1 MNSRGASSTAAFVR
15 QTLESPQL
23 ATVLTQLAF
32 GVAFGSHLLV
42 SVMGWAGLIG
52 ALLTLVVVA
61 VLSLLAR
68 RTTLEWHGLLPISI
82 LVFVGW
88 CTLSVVWSDYTLA
101 SAAGIGYQLVFAFL
115 AIYIALVR
123 DTIQILRATGDVLRV
138 LLSLSLILEIL
149 SGLLLDLPIT
159 FLGIAGN
166 LATLGP
172 IQGIFGSRNL
182 LGLVALI
189 AAVTFVIELRARSVR
204 RNVGIFSLVL
214 AGSAL
219 LLTRSPV
226 ILVVALFVGVA
237 ALALYWLRRTAPERR
252 WLLQLGLAGAV
263 LVVGVTAWFA
273 RARILSLLNAG
284 SEFEVRLTLWREVW
298 RLTSLHP
305 LEGWGWAGMWPAHGT
320 PYDWLDFITKN
331 EQTSGLNAFF
341 DVFFQVG
348 LVGFIAFVAL
358 FGLAFVRSW
367 LLASD
372 KRPLVYVW
380 PALVLVI
387 LLVTSTAESAV
398 LVGFGWLLLVVC
410 SVKAAQGMSWRSAL
424 ARKPHH
430 DPAP

>member
-1 MNSRGASSTAAFVR
+1 MKPRGTSSTVALVR

-23 ATVLTQLAF
+23 ATVLTQLVF
-32 GVAFGSHLLV
+32 GVAFGAHLLV
-42 SVMGWAGLIG
+42 SVMGWAGLLG
-52 ALLTLVVVA
+52 AVLTLVAVA
-61 VLSLLAR
+61 TLALLAR

-88 CTLSVVWSDYTLA
+88 CALSVVWSGYTVVSL
-101 SAAGIGYQLVFAFL
+101 AGIGYQLVFAFL
-115 AIYIALVR
+115 AIAVALLR

-138 LLSLSLILEIL
+138 LLGLSLILEIL

-166 LATLGP
+166 ISTLGP
-172 IQGIFGSRNL
+172 IQGVFGSRNQ

-189 AAVTFVIELRARSVR
+189 AAVTFTIELRARSVR
-204 RNVGIFSLVL
+204 RNVGIVSLVL
-214 AGSAL
+214 AGTAL

-252 WLLQLGLAGAV
+252 WMLQLGLAGAV
-263 LVVGVTAWFA
+263 VVVGATAWFA
-273 RARILSLLNAG
+273 RARIVSLLNAG
-284 SEFEVRLTLWREVW
+284 SEFETRLTLWREVW

-305 LEGWGWAGMWPAHGT
+305 LEGWGWAGFWPTHGT
-320 PYDWLDFITKN
+320 PYDWLDFITRT

-341 DVFFQVG
+341 DVYFQVG

-380 PALVLVI
+380 PALILVI
-387 LLVTSTAESAV
+387 LLVTSTAESTV

-424 ARKPHH
+424 ARHPKH
-430 DPAP
+430 DQG

>member
-1 MNSRGASSTAAFVR
+1 MNPRGASPTVLFVR

-23 ATVLTQLAF
+23 AMVLTQLAL

-42 SVMGWAGLIG
+42 SLMGWPGLLG
-52 ALLTLVVVA
+52 ALLTLVVLA
-61 VLSLLAR
+61 TLSLLAR
-68 RTTLEWHGLLPISI
+68 RATLEWHGLLPISI

-88 CTLSVVWSDYTLA
+88 CALSVVWSGYTVTSL
-101 SAAGIGYQLVFAFL
+101 AGIGYQLVFAFL

-138 LLSLSLILEIL
+138 LLGLSLVLEVV
-149 SGLLLDLPIT
+149 SGLLLDLPIA

-166 LATLGP
+166 IATLGP
-172 IQGIFGSRNL
+172 IQGVFGSRNL
-182 LGLVALI
+182 LGLVSLI
-189 AAVTFVIELRARSVR
+189 AAVTFTIEWRARSVS
-204 RNVGIFSLVL
+204 RNVGIVSLVL
-214 AGSAL
+214 AGTAL

-226 ILVVALFVGVA
+226 ILVVALFVGIA
-237 ALALYWLRRTAPERR
+237 ALALYWLRRTSPERR
-252 WLLQLGLAGAV
+252 WMLQLGLAGAV
-263 LVVGVTAWFA
+263 IVVGATAWFA
-273 RARILSLLNAG
+273 RARVVSLLNAG

-305 LEGWGWAGMWPAHGT
+305 LEGWGWAGLWPAHGT

-341 DVFFQVG
+341 DVYFQVG

-380 PALVLVI
+380 PALILVI
-387 LLVTSTAESAV
+387 LLVTSTAESTV

-424 ARKPHH
+424 ARKPHPDLEH
-430 DPAP
+430 